1 MQLFNSFITMRHFK
15 IHAYNKNISY
25 LYRYIKIIIMIN
37 AEFKYNDLT

>member
-15 IHAYNKNISY
+15 IHANKNISY

-37 AEFKYNDLT
+37 AEFKYNDLR